1 MKMERLH
8 SACCHLTVILS
19 VMFIV
24 FLVLDQF
31 NPMMN
36 FIDNNI
42 SRWLLAGLCLS
53 GAFQSVLHW
62 GLSGPGKRGRQED

>member
-1 MKMERLH
+1 MNKLRTVC
-8 SACCHLTVILS
+8 SHLTVILS
-19 VMFIV
+19 LVFIV

-36 FIDNNI
+36 FIDNTI

-53 GAFQSVLHW
+53 GIALGVLTW
-62 GLSGPGKRGRQED
+62 KRSSGGEEA

>member
-1 MKMERLH
+1 MSKLH
-8 SACCHLTVILS
+8 GLFSHLTLILAF
-19 VMFIV
+19 MFIV

-36 FIDNNI
+36 FIDNTI

-53 GAFQSVLHW
+53 GSALGVLTW
-62 GLSGPGKRGRQED
+62 KRGSGGEEA